1 MEEKN
6 ISLLLDKLKETLSI
20 IDDNYIDKIY
30 NILINKSEYDKL
42 FFKYASNYNLDKK
55 NIKEICIK
63 YISKNTKSNIFTKRD
78 IVKYY
83 NVNIEEKLGN
93 KIDLKDVFF
102 SNIYDE
108 IDFGITSFYEN
119 LDDLKKGLY
128 DNSSLGMFDI
138 KYGIK
143 KPIENLHIKL
153 YLLTIYLEYYNYY
166 LNYIPESV
174 FFDYEDSFYE
184 IYNDLLNSTNMYELI
199 SIFND
204 NIDDILIT
212 YNNYTI
218 LSKNEIDKIHI
229 NSVKTD
235 IVKKIFEIYP
245 PAIFAFRKYYG
256 YKFNDE
262 KIDSIRIGEKT
273 LEIINDLIRES
284 NGIICKSIYE
294 KSLLIINSK
303 EYSENVYNW
312 MMFLITNVYEH
323 LLVEKSSIES
333 NKYIS
338 IIENSNDY
346 RILIKNKS
354 FICDII
360 KKFYEYNNEVY
371 DEKSLCDLNNKISI
385 EKKKVIERINPYYN
399 QEENYL

>member
-6 ISLLLDKLKETLSI
+6 ISSLLDKLKEILSI

-30 NILINKSEYDKL
+30 DILINESEYDKL
-42 FFKYASNYNLDKK
+42 IFKYASNYNLDKK
-55 NIKEICIK
+55 NIKDLCMK
-63 YISKNTKSNIFTKRD
+63 YILKSTRSNNFTKKD
-78 IVKYY
+78 LVKYY
-83 NVNIEEKLGN
+83 NNDIEENIDN
-93 KIDLKDVFF
+93 KIDLKAVSY

-108 IDFGITSFYEN
+108 IDFGLTSFYESA
-119 LDDLKKGLY
+119 DDLKKGLY
-128 DNSSLGMFDI
+128 DNDSIGMFDI
-138 KYGIK
+138 KYKIS

-174 FFDYEDSFYE
+174 FFDYEDSFYK
-184 IYNDLLNSTNMYELI
+184 IYNDLLNSTDMFELI
-199 SIFND
+199 SIFNE
-204 NIDDILIT
+204 NIGDILIT
-212 YNNYTI
+212 YNNYAI

-229 NSVKTD
+229 NSIKTD
-235 IVKKIFEIYP
+235 IVKKLFEIYP
-245 PAIFAFRKYYG
+245 PVIFVFRKYYG
-256 YKFNDE
+256 HKFNDE

-284 NGIICKSIYE
+284 NGVVCKDIYE

-303 EYSENVYNW
+303 EHSENIYNW

-323 LLVEKSSIES
+323 LLLEKQSKES

-346 RILIKNKS
+346 KMIMKNKS
-354 FICDII
+354 FICYIM
-360 KKFYEYNNEVY
+360 KKFYEYNNEIY
-371 DEKSLCDLNNKISI
+371 DEKSLCALNKKISK
-385 EKKKVIERINPYYN
+385 EKKEVIKRINPYYK